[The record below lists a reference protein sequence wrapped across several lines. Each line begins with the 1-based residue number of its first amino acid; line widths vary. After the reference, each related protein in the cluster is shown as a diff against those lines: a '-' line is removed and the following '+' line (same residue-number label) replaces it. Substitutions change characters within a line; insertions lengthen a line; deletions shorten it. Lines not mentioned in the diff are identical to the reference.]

1 MGQGGL
7 SWREGVVD
15 VHWVQGMGWGRLVW
29 AGSGK
34 AGMCWLVDKKIKLNK
49 IAEVGISDDDQ

>member
-29 AGSGK
+29 VGRAGLECVG
-34 AGMCWLVDKKIKLNK
+34 WVTRKIQLNETP
-49 IAEVGISDDDQ
+49 EVGISDDDQ